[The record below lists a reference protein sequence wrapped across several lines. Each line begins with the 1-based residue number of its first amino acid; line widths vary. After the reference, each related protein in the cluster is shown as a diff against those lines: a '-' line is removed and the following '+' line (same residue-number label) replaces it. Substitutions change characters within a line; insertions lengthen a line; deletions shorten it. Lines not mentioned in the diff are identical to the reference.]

1 MCCRFFLTSL
11 FSLQQEKPVQHLWKH
26 ALTHVTLIYYT
37 TCWNDCDFCG
47 LLEYCHDLSSPPS
60 ETLFCKTLA
69 LFTHLHTYYS
79 TVRFGTAGV
88 WWVFGGCLHSW
99 TAFGVILW
107 STAVL
112 RQNITFFRIDLKIKS
127 VYCSL
132 NRLVNIPM
140 SFLGEDYTFCLIHFI
155 DLDVLRALNFFT
167 CHFNFL
173 FHILKG
179 YIFSQCLCFGFAP
192 KKRCPDC

>member
-1 MCCRFFLTSL
+1 MSCNGAAHSSVCSWARHLNFGRSRVIVYVCCRFFLTSL

-88 WWVFGGCLHSW
+88 WWVFGGSLHSW

-112 RQNITFFRIDLKIKS
+112 RQNITFFRIDLKIKKCLLF
-127 VYCSL
+127 VEQTCQHT
-132 NRLVNIPM
+132 NVFFGWRLYILFNTFYRFRCIK
-140 SFLGEDYTFCLIHFI
+140 SFK
-155 DLDVLRALNFFT
+155 
-167 CHFNFL
+167 L
-173 FHILKG
+173 FHVSL
-179 YIFSQCLCFGFAP
+179 
-192 KKRCPDC
+192 